1 MSVAIETILREQ
13 ESKRMNSDPAP
24 QSARRGALEPA
35 MLGKLQLRNRIIK
48 AATFEGMTPDGIPG
62 EALRNFH
69 CRLAEGGIA
78 MTTLAYC
85 AVEADG
91 RINDQ
96 MMYMHQG
103 IQPQLRALVDAVHAR
118 GARVSGQVGH
128 CGNFTKNRK
137 LQRLKRPLG
146 PSRQLNL
153 LGLPAGLP
161 FAGAMTVKDIDYM
174 VERFREA
181 ARFMKETGFDAL
193 EIHFGHGYGL
203 SQFISPR
210 TNRRTDAYGGSLDN
224 RMRLPLRVLEAVR
237 DAVGEDFPILG
248 KISMMDGVRNG
259 IEIEDAV
266 EIAAA
271 LDRGGIDAIVTSGGT
286 SSFNV
291 MKMFRGDSVLK
302 GLIEQERNPI
312 ARLGLR
318 LIGPRMFRKYPY
330 EELYFLDDAR
340 RIRDR
345 VQCQLVY
352 IGGCSTRASIDTV
365 MREGFDFVQLGR
377 PLLKDPDFVNHAM
390 GDPGY
395 DSGCTHCNRCVA
407 LIDHP
412 DGIRCPLN
420 DARAA

>member
-1 MSVAIETILREQ
+1 MSNDAAT
-13 ESKRMNSDPAP
+13 DPARS
-24 QSARRGALEPA
+24 SAFEPA
-35 MLGKLQLRNRIIK
+35 MLGRLPLRNRLIK
-48 AATFEGMTPDGIPG
+48 AATFEGMTPEGIPG
-62 EALRNFH
+62 DALRNFH

-85 AVEADG
+85 ATEADG
-91 RINDQ
+91 RLNDQ
-96 MMYMHQG
+96 MMYMHAG
-103 IQPQLRALVDAVHAR
+103 IQPRLRELIDAVHAR
-118 GARVSGQVGH
+118 GAGVSGQLGH

-146 PSRQLNL
+146 PSRQINT
-153 LGLPAGLP
+153 LGLPAGMP
-161 FAGAMTVKDIDYM
+161 FAGAMALQDIDHL
-174 VERFREA
+174 VDGFRDA
-181 ARFMKETGFDAL
+181 ARFMKQTGFDAI

-210 TNRRTDAYGGSLDN
+210 TNRRTDAYGGSLSN

-237 DAVGEDFPILG
+237 EAVGEGFPILG
-248 KISMMDGVRNG
+248 KISMMDGARNG
-259 IEIEDAV
+259 IEIDDAV
-266 EIAAA
+266 EVAAA
-271 LDRGGIDAIVTSGGT
+271 LDRGGIDAIITSGGT

-318 LIGPRMFRKYPY
+318 LLGPRMFKEYPY
-330 EELYFLDDAR
+330 EELYFLEDAR
-340 RIRDR
+340 RIRER
-345 VQCQLVY
+345 VRCQLVY
-352 IGGCSTRASIDTV
+352 IGGCSTRASIETL

-377 PLLKDPDFVNHAM
+377 ALLKDPDFVRNAM
-390 GDPGY
+390 ADPGY
-395 DSGCTHCNRCVA
+395 DCGCTHCNRCVA

-420 DARAA
+420 DSGVV